1 MDQYG
6 FFIYWKSEGREG
18 DVKELSQV
26 NDIRGGELPKVCKDK
41 IPGAEMIFVWQD
53 PRLQTTLKQRH
64 GENFHERSLIVCSGL
79 DMVNITCTNIIFKDV
94 ATAQVRVV
102 RLSNQPNIFF
112 SKAWKL
118 GLRLLTNNNKIN
130 NVCPMEN
137 LKKHWMRLK

>member
-26 NDIRGGELPKVCKDK
+26 NDIRNGELPKVCKTSND
-41 IPGAEMIFVWQD
+41 IWSSADLIFVSQD

-94 ATAQVRVV
+94 STAQV
-102 RLSNQPNIFF
+102 N
-112 SKAWKL
+112 
-118 GLRLLTNNNKIN
+118 LLPLISTQ
-130 NVCPMEN
+130 
-137 LKKHWMRLK
+137 